1 MIKQGRA
8 KKATRPLSARLS
20 ISLALQTIFGLGIVC
35 VAVYLV
41 ISQTLYLKQTDAL
54 DHKQVALERLLNES
68 KLHINT
74 ESLQSSLLDF
84 LSGHDDLSLVVR
96 KYGVNGEVLFELLR
110 HRENTIER
118 EFSVKVSSQD
128 SSPQEIAVTLIL
140 DRGPDNM
147 ILRHLAWTLGI
158 AAIASTLI
166 VSISS
171 IWLVKKGLSP
181 INLLITQTRQVSAQN
196 LIKRLDDSQQPQE
209 LMPLIRQI
217 NDLLDRLSVAYR
229 QMESFNADVA
239 HELNTPLSTLISSA
253 ELALRKRRTS
263 DELVD
268 VLSSNLEDLHR
279 MASIIADMLFLSN
292 ADRGNGA
299 QRMAVSSLAEL
310 AREVIEFHEA
320 SLLDAGLEV
329 AIQGE
334 AKGILDASLLRRA
347 LSNLLGNATRY
358 ASKGSK
364 IIVDIR
370 MVASDR
376 NPVTMNAQHIQL
388 TVTNEGQTIDPSHL
402 PRLFDRFYRADSSR
416 TQARSNHGLGL
427 AIVAA
432 IARLHQGNVFA
443 RSEAGVTSIG
453 LIFPQISDDA

>member
-1 MIKQGRA
+1 
-8 KKATRPLSARLS
+8 
-20 ISLALQTIFGLGIVC
+20 
-35 VAVYLV
+35 
-41 ISQTLYLKQTDAL
+41 
-54 DHKQVALERLLNES
+54 
-68 KLHINT
+68 
-74 ESLQSSLLDF
+74 
-84 LSGHDDLSLVVR
+84 
-96 KYGVNGEVLFELLR
+96 
-110 HRENTIER
+110 
-118 EFSVKVSSQD
+118 
-128 SSPQEIAVTLIL
+128 
-140 DRGPDNM
+140 
-147 ILRHLAWTLGI
+147 
-158 AAIASTLI
+158 
-166 VSISS
+166 
-171 IWLVKKGLSP
+171 
-181 INLLITQTRQVSAQN
+181 
-196 LIKRLDDSQQPQE
+196 
-209 LMPLIRQI
+209 MPLIRQI

-376 NPVTMNAQHIQL
+376 NPFTMNAQHIQL

>member
-1 MIKQGRA
+1 M
-8 KKATRPLSARLS
+8 
-20 ISLALQTIFGLGIVC
+20 
-35 VAVYLV
+35 
-41 ISQTLYLKQTDAL
+41 
-54 DHKQVALERLLNES
+54 
-68 KLHINT
+68 
-74 ESLQSSLLDF
+74 
-84 LSGHDDLSLVVR
+84 
-96 KYGVNGEVLFELLR
+96 
-110 HRENTIER
+110 
-118 EFSVKVSSQD
+118 
-128 SSPQEIAVTLIL
+128 AVTLIL

-310 AREVIEFHEA
+310 AREVIELHEA

-370 MVASDR
+370 M
-376 NPVTMNAQHIQL
+376 
-388 TVTNEGQTIDPSHL
+388 
-402 PRLFDRFYRADSSR
+402 
-416 TQARSNHGLGL
+416 
-427 AIVAA
+427 
-432 IARLHQGNVFA
+432 
-443 RSEAGVTSIG
+443 RSEEHTSELQSQSNLVCRLLLEKKKIKKQNR
-453 LIFPQISDDA
+453 LM

>member
-217 NDLLDRLSVAYR
+217 NDL
-229 QMESFNADVA
+229 
-239 HELNTPLSTLISSA
+239 
-253 ELALRKRRTS
+253 
-263 DELVD
+263 
-268 VLSSNLEDLHR
+268 
-279 MASIIADMLFLSN
+279 
-292 ADRGNGA
+292 
-299 QRMAVSSLAEL
+299 
-310 AREVIEFHEA
+310 
-320 SLLDAGLEV
+320 
-329 AIQGE
+329 
-334 AKGILDASLLRRA
+334 
-347 LSNLLGNATRY
+347 
-358 ASKGSK
+358 
-364 IIVDIR
+364 
-370 MVASDR
+370 
-376 NPVTMNAQHIQL
+376 
-388 TVTNEGQTIDPSHL
+388 
-402 PRLFDRFYRADSSR
+402 
-416 TQARSNHGLGL
+416 
-427 AIVAA
+427 
-432 IARLHQGNVFA
+432 
-443 RSEAGVTSIG
+443 
-453 LIFPQISDDA
+453 